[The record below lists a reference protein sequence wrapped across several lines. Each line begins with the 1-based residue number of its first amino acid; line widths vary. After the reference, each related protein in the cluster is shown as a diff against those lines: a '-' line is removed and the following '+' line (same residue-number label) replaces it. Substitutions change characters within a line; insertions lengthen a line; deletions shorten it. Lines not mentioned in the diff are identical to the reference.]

1 MGQVSSQLLSIL
13 DMIMRRIRKS
23 THWMGGVLILA
34 TMDVQQLRPIHGLP
48 PLLSPC
54 MISSFVYHEFLI
66 TLRTNDCHLQRIQ
79 AITRKSVRDF
89 ENEPGLKEEFRS
101 LIKTYCMFVDNINDH
116 RIPTDSTIYCFAR
129 HELCKKAEAKVL
141 EKAKR
146 RFGHRMVMRKSIDWE
161 QTRHRTY
168 SSLASSS
175 TSNALDSVAKVP
187 RKLSFF
193 PYAAYEFTYND
204 SGGRFFQSQL
214 CMVLDHNLPTQTELD
229 DWVEIEVYQAPQGL
243 DEMPS
248 VPINE
253 ATLLKAGWVKIK
265 VGKQPVDR
273 AKYNLGNDGLYAWR
287 EQYGLRHRISMTIHS
302 VMGSTVPKLVCQI
315 GRGRQE
321 TLWEAAQVIVLLSRT
336 RHANDI
342 FFIGQANE
350 VADVLWGALLQR
362 DQFTEY
368 INYLLKSLCHG
379 KDTEGP
385 FIIDQTLLHP
395 FRPKDIQLPQANDY
409 CCYMLV
415 SLSDPTNTYIGQTDN
430 LRRRINDHNSSQR
443 GSLSTNR
450 PKLKPWALLAYVVG
464 FESREKSRA
473 FENSWQH
480 LVTNRQLLRP
490 VDRAHMAEEAITDYD
505 RREQNRVANYQQ
517 LRFVICG
524 SMDDTSGS
532 TEERRN
538 ET

>member
-1 MGQVSSQLLSIL
+1 
-13 DMIMRRIRKS
+13 
-23 THWMGGVLILA
+23 
-34 TMDVQQLRPIHGLP
+34 
-48 PLLSPC
+48 
-54 MISSFVYHEFLI
+54 
-66 TLRTNDCHLQRIQ
+66 
-79 AITRKSVRDF
+79 
-89 ENEPGLKEEFRS
+89 
-101 LIKTYCMFVDNINDH
+101 
-116 RIPTDSTIYCFAR
+116 
-129 HELCKKAEAKVL
+129 
-141 EKAKR
+141 
-146 RFGHRMVMRKSIDWE
+146 
-161 QTRHRTY
+161 
-168 SSLASSS
+168 
-175 TSNALDSVAKVP
+175 
-187 RKLSFF
+187 
-193 PYAAYEFTYND
+193 
-204 SGGRFFQSQL
+204 
-214 CMVLDHNLPTQTELD
+214 
-229 DWVEIEVYQAPQGL
+229 
-243 DEMPS
+243 
-248 VPINE
+248 
-253 ATLLKAGWVKIK
+253 